1 MKKKILLHAF
11 LLLGFLLLS
20 CGKKKEGTD
29 FFVLCEGKKHTPEE
43 AFSIFSR
50 VFFLQK
56 TRVANLNINI

>member
-11 LLLGFLLLS
+11 LLLLFLLLS

-29 FFVLCEGKKHTPEE
+29 FFVLHEGKKHTPEE

-50 VFFLQK
+50 VFFSCKKLVSQ
-56 TRVANLNINI
+56 T